1 MTKNI
6 VVLDA
11 VAAAGADAVVS
22 NGYLTVTGLPN
33 NCVRLA
39 VIPNSVKTVTATAG
53 TAGTWRATFPAG
65 AAGDSV
71 QVLLQCIPSVGNPI
85 YVTVNYTCT
94 GTLLAADNGT
104 AFGVAATA
112 AAVAKAAA
120 LGVSVPYTVSG
131 TTTPILTGSTAYLQ
145 INGVVKDQPSSTYL
159 TTVTNA
165 LGTAS
170 RGTAA
175 DLTAQGAVLNS
186 AGVAF
191 TGTSY
196 TKWTW
201 IYEYTSIGNGGTTIK
216 QPIQNVVFINTAD
229 VADAADLVTRFT
241 GIFNAVA
248 ATYADTIIEAIADI

>member
-1 MTKNI
+1 MIKNVAI
-6 VVLDA
+6 LDA

-22 NGYLTVTGLPN
+22 NGYLVVTGLPN
-33 NCVRLA
+33 NCVRLS
-39 VIPNSVKTVTATAG
+39 VIPNSVSTVTATAG

-71 QVLLQCIPSVGNPI
+71 QVVVTCIPSVGEPI
-85 YVTVNYTCT
+85 VVVVNYTAS

-112 AAVAKAAA
+112 AATAKAAA
-120 LGVSVPYTVSG
+120 LGVAVPFTVSG
-131 TTTPILTGSTAYLQ
+131 TTTPILTGSSAYLQ
-145 INGVVKDQPSSTYL
+145 ISGIVKRQPTTTYL
-159 TTVTNA
+159 STVTNA

-175 DLTAQGAVLNS
+175 DVTAQGGVLNT

-201 IYEYTSIGNGGTTIK
+201 QYELTTLGAGGVTTK
-216 QPIQNVVFINTAD
+216 YSVQNILFINTAD
-229 VADAADLVTRFT
+229 GDAADLVTRLT

-248 ATYADTIIEAIADI
+248 ATYADTIIESVAAI